1 MPMLEAFVTVLIGV
15 VFAFGS
21 AWVAQHVLGATISWI
36 RALVL
41 VAIVYALTV
50 PLVRAALVSGG
61 VISDDG
67 VSAAGGLGVAII
79 AVAVGWQFAIA
90 IAVIMVTE
98 LFWPSGRGWHPIRAV
113 QELLRRRAR
122 MRRYAE
128 VLRIASTHGLSLY
141 GSHRSGSGED
151 VPAALVAV
159 LNEAGPTFV
168 KIGQVLSTRDDLLPR
183 EFTDAFASLQMNTT
197 PLPWDAIRTA
207 IETELGGPIEA
218 SFAWVDETPLAA
230 ASLAQVHAARLPAP
244 EPGGVDP
251 SVVIK
256 VQRPD
261 ARASVQVDTDILQR
275 LAADAER
282 RSDWA
287 RAYGVRALVDEFVR
301 ALTEELDYRIELD
314 NTELLR
320 DTMQRSTVR
329 NLHVPKVY
337 PALCTKQMMVQE
349 RVVGVPFSDL
359 HGALPAE
366 MDDAPPRE
374 ETSEREFDAGPVAGS
389 VAVTTVTP
397 PPSARDIADTLV
409 DAIFE
414 QVALRG
420 VFHADLHPG
429 NLILG
434 PDREV
439 TLIDFG
445 SIGVLERS
453 MRRVLIA
460 MMSAMGA
467 EDDIALTDLL
477 LMIVEEP
484 ADGSRLDRSGLQ
496 HEIGVILTRVHN
508 GRGDATIFRE
518 VIDVLRRHR
527 LALPAELALVFRTL
541 GSLEG
546 TLRHLDPDYEMVER
560 ALART
565 PHFLRIAADP
575 RAVLADAQVQLQ
587 LAGEQLR
594 RLPRR
599 IETIGAS
606 LENGTFGV
614 DLRMFRD
621 PKERGWIRSLVS
633 QLTTALIGVTLVIA
647 AVILLVS
654 DSGPELTSE
663 IALFPF
669 LGAIL
674 GLAGMLLVLGSLRR
688 TAMRNDVG
696 S

>member
-1 MPMLEAFVTVLIGV
+1 MLEVFATVLIGV
-15 VFAFGS
+15 VFAVS
-21 AWVAQHVLGATISWI
+21 AAWVAQHVLGATISWI

-41 VAIVYALTV
+41 VAIVYTLTV
-50 PLVRAALVSGG
+50 PLVRAALESGG

-67 VSAAGGLGVAII
+67 FDVSGGLGVVII
-79 AVAVGWQFAIA
+79 VVALGWQFAIA
-90 IAVIMVTE
+90 VAVIMVTE

-113 QELLRRRAR
+113 QEMLHRRAR
-122 MRRYAE
+122 MRRYAQ
-128 VLRIASTHGLSLY
+128 VLRIASEHGLSLY
-141 GSHRSGSGED
+141 GSHRSGGGED
-151 VPAALVAV
+151 VPAALVSV
-159 LNEAGPTFV
+159 LNECGPTFV

-197 PLPWDAIRTA
+197 PLPWDDIKRA
-207 IETELGGPIEA
+207 IEAELPGPLEA
-218 SFAWVDETPLAA
+218 TFAWIDETPLAA
-230 ASLAQVHAARLPAP
+230 ASLAQVHAARLRPA
-244 EPGGVDP
+244 EPGGDEP

-287 RAYGVRALVDEFVR
+287 RAYGLRALVEEFVR
-301 ALTEELDYRIELD
+301 ALTEELDYRIEVD

-329 NLHVPKVY
+329 NVHVPRVY

-349 RVVGVPFSDL
+349 RVVGVPFSAL
-359 HGALPAE
+359 HGALPE
-366 MDDAPPRE
+366 DLDDAPPHEHTEARQ
-374 ETSEREFDAGPVAGS
+374 FDAGPVAGS
-389 VAVTTVTP
+389 VSVTSITP
-397 PPSARDIADTLV
+397 PPTARDIADTLV

-429 NLILG
+429 NLILR
-434 PDREV
+434 PDGEV

-460 MMSAMGA
+460 MMSAMAA

-496 HEIGVILTRVHN
+496 HEIGTILTRVHN
-508 GRGDATIFRE
+508 GRGDATLFRE

-546 TLRHLDPDYEMVER
+546 TLRHLVADYEMVER
-560 ALART
+560 ALERT
-565 PHFLRIAADP
+565 PHFVRIAADP
-575 RAVLADAQVQLQ
+575 RGVLADAQVQLQ
-587 LAGEQLR
+587 VAGEQLR

-606 LENGTFGV
+606 LEDGTFGV
-614 DLRMFRD
+614 NLRMFRD
-621 PKERGWIRSLVS
+621 PKERGWVRSLVS
-633 QLTTALIGVTLVIA
+633 QLTTALIGVTLIIA

-654 DSGPELTSE
+654 DGGPQLTAE
-663 IALFPF
+663 IGLFPF
-669 LGAIL
+669 LGSIL

-688 TAMRNDVG
+688 TAMRNDIG

>member
-1 MPMLEAFVTVLIGV
+1 MLEVFVTVLIGL
-15 VFAFGS
+15 VFAIG
-21 AWVAQHVLGATISWI
+21 ATWVTQHVLGATISWI

-50 PLVRAALVSGG
+50 PLVRAALESGG
-61 VISDDG
+61 VISDGRFD
-67 VSAAGGLGVAII
+67 VSGGLGIVIL
-79 AVAVGWQFAIA
+79 AVALGWQFAIA
-90 IAVIMVTE
+90 VAVIMVTE

-113 QELLRRRAR
+113 QGMLHRRAR
-122 MRRYAE
+122 LRRYAE
-128 VLRIASTHGLSLY
+128 VLRIASRHGLSLY
-141 GSHRSGSGED
+141 GSHRSGGGED

-197 PLPWDAIRTA
+197 PLPWADIKTA
-207 IETELGGPIEA
+207 IETELGGPLEA
-218 SFAWVDETPLAA
+218 TFAWVDETPLAA
-230 ASLAQVHAARLPAP
+230 ASLAQVHAARLRSA
-244 EPGGVDP
+244 EPGGVEP

-301 ALTEELDYRIELD
+301 ALTEELDYRIEVE

-320 DTMQRSTVR
+320 DTLQRSTVR
-329 NLHVPKVY
+329 NIHVPQVY
-337 PALCTKQMMVQE
+337 PALCTKQLMVQE

-359 HGALPAE
+359 HGALPAD
-366 MDDAPPRE
+366 MADAPPRE
-374 ETSEREFDAGPVAGS
+374 QTTTREFDAGAVSGAVS
-389 VAVTTVTP
+389 VTSVTP
-397 PPSARDIADTLV
+397 PPTARDIGDTLV

-429 NLILG
+429 NLILR
-434 PDREV
+434 PDGEI

-496 HEIGVILTRVHN
+496 HEIGAILTRVHN

-518 VIDVLRRHR
+518 VIDVLRGHR

-560 ALART
+560 ALERT
-565 PHFLRIAADP
+565 PHFVRIAADP
-575 RAVLADAQVQLQ
+575 RGVLADARVQLQ
-587 LAGEQLR
+587 VAGEQLR

-599 IETIGAS
+599 IETIGAA
-606 LENGTFGV
+606 LENGTFGLN
-614 DLRMFRD
+614 LRMFRD
-621 PKERGWIRSLVS
+621 PRERGWVRSLVS

-654 DSGPELTSE
+654 DGGPQLTAE
-663 IALFPF
+663 IGLFPF
-669 LGAIL
+669 LGSIL